1 MHYAYIMPSNA
12 QSMGSI
18 LWIKLVLM
26 SNPWSCSVEEVAL
39 RPLVKFLDGEHRVI
53 SVAAAEKRLENDP
66 NDLITKLRL
75 ADERT
80 KEMLANPKDKIASTL
95 KPETIIASNLAK
107 ELSAHLRNIQ
117 HHFQHFDKDDALK
130 LSLLHSIKSRNLH
143 KIAISPVNKAK
154 LIECIKTLMDLIPKL
169 LGALKNTA
177 LQTTMGSLLQTLEA
191 LNDSNELVPA
201 ESLYDYIV
209 DCTTVL
215 QSTLNK

>member
-1 MHYAYIMPSNA
+1 
-12 QSMGSI
+12 
-18 LWIKLVLM
+18 M

-39 RPLVKFLDGEHRVI
+39 RPLIKFLDGEHRVI
-53 SVAAAEKRLENDP
+53 SVAAAEKKLDNDP

-80 KEMLANPKDKIASTL
+80 KEVHANPRDQASSVL
-95 KPETIIASNLAK
+95 KPETIIVNNLAK
-107 ELSAHLRNIQ
+107 ELSAQLLNIQ
-117 HHFQHFDKDDALK
+117 HHFQHFDQDDILK

-143 KIAISPVNKAK
+143 KTAISPVNRAK
-154 LIECIKTLMDLIPKL
+154 LIECIKTLMELIPKVW
-169 LGALKNTA
+169 GAVKQTA
-177 LQTTMGSLLQTLEA
+177 LQATMESLLQTLEA

-209 DCTTVL
+209 DCTAVL